1 MQTIPVDGFVV
12 VSTPQDL
19 AIIDAKRCINMI
31 RKLNLNIVGIVENY
45 SGDMFGEGAGRQLA
59 QEIDAPFLGSMS
71 LRASYRDTSQPTV
84 LVDDAVNAEYAAMAD
99 QLRDSLKALGREA

>member
-1 MQTIPVDGFVV
+1 
-12 VSTPQDL
+12 
-19 AIIDAKRCINMI
+19 
-31 RKLNLNIVGIVENY
+31 
-45 SGDMFGEGAGRQLA
+45 
-59 QEIDAPFLGSMS
+59 MS